1 MAINTDF
8 YGLPE
13 TWVEIGSNTGCF
25 KTGYTYGGNVNYT
38 GSLKAIQDSSA
49 TNPDNVASPPL
60 DESIIPWKVNEKSD
74 VFNRKYIYPYSDNY
88 TSQQVS
94 TWSYESSQATTVHNG
109 GFRFFLQHAVYLNTS
124 LNYGGQGV
132 WTNRYSPL
140 NTKNELV
147 ENVYRSIFPIVD
159 FDYSKMYVR
168 CYLLY
173 VSKATIDD
181 ISQYWSSG
189 TTNSVPLS
197 QLLDDNAET
206 WLSNNYVYGINI
218 ELRYQGIT
226 ASYNSPIGMFCFDEL
241 QPTAY
246 AGGYYPYARKY
257 HHYQNNI
264 TVMNDVG
271 QMGRATIGGVVG
283 GNGSSWSN
291 RWDST
296 NHTDIIELYLHNYT
310 ETSIQKIQGG
320 IEESGL
326 LNSKTVSNSS
336 SSQLRLFPRIFNSL
350 GVSGILEYA
359 RKEMAYLGFRFSD
372 YQNPTE
378 EQIYLPEINSI
389 GITTGNYKPIA
400 EAEDYINY
408 DWASDVYEKT
418 PYDYTKDKAE
428 DPNTYDDN
436 TTVLNDLYTVIPQDF
451 TTQYAVSYTTLQSLA
466 AKFYEIVE
474 TNAFADRWT
483 AQKLYVNSPID
494 AVLDCTFYPFDIVQS
509 RSGPPVAVIQEAIY
523 IGALDVDTIGK
534 KMLSS
539 STILDFGKC
548 SYYPI
553 YGVNDFRSYP
563 PYSHAELVI
572 PYCGSVDIDPGTYL
586 NHDISVKMIVDFK
599 TGACCAL
606 IYRDDMVM
614 QTLSGQMGV
623 SIPISGIQSQQ
634 LAASERQAQATYAQA
649 KTTQIATTAK
659 FGFNLATGAMAGNPL
674 AILSGAI
681 SGAEQHQRSSESLE
695 NAAFNLEH
703 IQIPYKVIGAAT
715 ATIETR
721 KERQCRLIIHRPIM
735 MAEYSAQAYGH
746 NTGFATYDAAQLSNY
761 SGLTVCANA
770 NTDGIAATV
779 NERVMIREQLMKG
792 IIL

>member
-13 TWVEIGSNTGCF
+13 TWLELTSNSGCF
-25 KTGYTYGGNVNYT
+25 KTGYTYGGNASYS
-38 GSLKAIQDSSA
+38 GSLKAFQDSSA

-74 VFNRKYIYPYSDNY
+74 IFNRKYIYPYSDNY

-94 TWSYESSQATTVHNG
+94 TWQYESSQATTVHNG
-109 GFRFFLQHAVYLNTS
+109 GFRFFLQDSRSIN
-124 LNYGGQGV
+124 NYNSNGL
-132 WTNRYSPL
+132 WSYRYSPL
-140 NTKNELV
+140 NTKNEMN
-147 ENVYRSIFPIVD
+147 EGVYRIIYPIVG
-159 FDYSKMYVR
+159 FDYSKICVK
-168 CYLLY
+168 CTLLY
-173 VSKATIDD
+173 VSKTVIDD
-181 ISQYWSSG
+181 SSQYWSSS
-189 TTNSVPLS
+189 TTNSVVLS
-197 QLLDDNAET
+197 QLLDENAET
-206 WLSNNYVYGINI
+206 WLSNNYVYGMNFEIVYN
-218 ELRYQGIT
+218 GIG
-226 ASYNSPIGMFCFDEL
+226 SSHSLGMFAFDEL
-241 QPTAY
+241 QATPY
-246 AGGYYPYARKY
+246 AGGYYAYGRGY
-257 HHYQNNI
+257 HHYQNPM
-264 TVMNDVG
+264 TLMYDTG
-271 QMGRATIGGVVG
+271 QMGRPCIGGVLG
-283 GNGSSWSN
+283 GNGSNWTN
-291 RWDST
+291 RWDSA
-296 NHTDIIELYLHNYT
+296 NHTDIVELYLHNYT
-310 ETSIQKIQGG
+310 ETNIPKIVGG

-326 LNSKTVSNSS
+326 LNSKTVSSS
-336 SSQLRLFPRIFNSL
+336 SSAQLRLFPRIFNSL

-359 RKEMAYLGFRFSD
+359 RKEMAYLGFRFSE
-372 YQNPTE
+372 YGNPTE

-408 DWASDVYEKT
+408 DWASDIYEKT
-418 PYDYTKDKAE
+418 PYDYTKDKSE

-494 AVLDCTFYPFDIVQS
+494 AVLDCTFYPFDIVQG
-509 RSGPPVAVIQEAIY
+509 RYGPPSTVIQEAIY

-659 FGFNLATGAMAGNPL
+659 FGLNLATGAMAGNPL
-674 AILSGAI
+674 AILSGTI